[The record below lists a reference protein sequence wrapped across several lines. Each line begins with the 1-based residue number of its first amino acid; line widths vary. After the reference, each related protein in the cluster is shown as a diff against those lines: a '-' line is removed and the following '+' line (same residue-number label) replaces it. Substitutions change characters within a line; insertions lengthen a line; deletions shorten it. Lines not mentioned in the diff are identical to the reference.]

1 MARDKVDELYEALAA
16 DGIVTKGRDNFRE
29 YFFAPKEEGY
39 RNRKALY
46 DALKS
51 DGLVESGSYEEFR
64 DKLGLRVGKRTTS
77 SGSNTPTTSKTASV
91 PSSKRKETLSQSE
104 RDEMMRGVNALRS
117 NVSAGQ
123 KRFEN
128 RMTYT
133 KANSGI
139 KMKPVRLGENSKVV
153 ETKPQYDVKSGEI
166 KPTYVTES
174 GNEFENRAQ
183 ADLEQNAVD
192 QYKSSMTVE
201 GQLREAE
208 AESERLDELMRAR
221 MEEID
226 RNEKR
231 GGLLRMMADE
241 SHGMPGGLVNSNNMR
256 DYRTDERYLQ
266 LEAAAR
272 KNRLAIQTLRDKRE
286 GKMNDFWHSLGTTM
300 ANGYTLTDGLSDMND
315 ATAVMSAQKRIDAI
329 NKKRASGQPLTKEE
343 EAAEAVLR
351 NFAINEQIQGL
362 YGGDYGAWSRAGSMA
377 ATSVDLMKDIMLTP
391 GAGGIAKGIA
401 AKTSQTLAKGVAKI
415 AGEKVANNVITK
427 GILKGTGILVGAH
440 GAGAVVTN
448 TAGIGHTAGAMGQEM
463 AGNVTVDE
471 NGNYGIENQKGLLH
485 AFADA
490 ERQQIGENGSEMFGE
505 FIPGIGGV
513 VKKGLDK
520 IGLSKI
526 SNALTNIG
534 KKDWYKQYSRLL
546 SSGGYNGIP
555 GEAIE
560 EYEDMLFNAMTGNAI
575 ETWEQMKDPRTHIDI
590 WLGTATM
597 GALLGAVPM
606 TIQGTHTAQYYRYK
620 HKTDIADKVASYRIT
635 PEKWEPLR
643 EQIDM
648 AENGNMADVVVD
660 IIERNDLQY
669 EEKKAALDYVRSLT
683 KMRGYNIAEANNAG
697 EEREVDVEIANNS
710 YSDGYNTNDIEG
722 MSDIKRRYDMLYQQI
737 ADIVD
742 EDMLAQLE
750 DDPVSA
756 LSFIRG
762 NENWGEEERAKV
774 IDYVNAK
781 ATYDGMMQGVTDD
794 IENRIAQSDA
804 LIDSQTKKGANVVQ
818 RATMKIDDRPVHIID
833 GNVVL
838 NEDGSISTKDSDE
851 SIIIRDDETGKVEF
865 VAPTAILSVDGE
877 QDAEE
882 LKAAARENINMIAS
896 QDAENKING
905 VLPMN
910 PGDVVTIND
919 GGGQTEITIV
929 GPVIDEKSG
938 MPIDGQVMVQFADG
952 TQSAFSKNDIQQF
965 ANVAAMERLNEYNQE
980 QKDIADAEATEE
992 KVERREYKKD
1002 ESIEFH
1008 DEDGNLVYGVI
1019 TQEPNSDNGDVVW
1032 VDYYDNPERSGAPYR
1047 MNALKRD
1054 DFDRMIAAET
1064 EIPENPELME
1074 EMETPELAEESE
1086 ETLVEEPM
1094 PMVGEGEEAEPDFSQ
1109 TTPQRAHTYIYNE
1122 AGLDRDEA
1130 NQFVEANKKAADKT
1144 LSTVH
1149 GKKPKM
1155 GTSLA
1160 KYHKEMADWQQKVA
1174 DAQLQADYWKQVE
1187 DEQKKIIDAEA
1198 QARAEREAI
1207 IQRQAAMEEQQRQ
1220 EEELRK
1226 REEQAQLGSNNVAPQ
1241 ITEKWNAAP
1250 KVEGVRNEI
1259 TLANGERVAGRYV
1272 LVESGAATP
1281 SHNPSAEFI
1290 KNDGFPMDEHG
1301 QSVND
1306 RDYERDKDAQTVTRQ
1321 IAGRYDSRALQ
1332 TPVVVSNDGVVLSG
1346 NGRTMAGELAAQDN
1360 TDGAYI
1366 DHLKKYGS
1374 QFGFTTEQ
1382 VESMAHPRVLFV
1394 PDETMPYTADTFA
1407 KFNQQEMKGQSKA
1420 EQAVKLGKIVD
1431 ESTFGRI
1438 IKNINSYD
1446 TLGDFY
1452 ADTTSAANAINELA
1466 KSGAISQAQ
1475 YAEMFD
1481 GDTIS
1486 AQGREILENMLIGKA
1501 FEGNP
1506 DAVREITA
1514 YKSVR
1519 QSVIC
1524 ALAEI
1529 SNNLLLGEEYSL
1541 EGELAQ
1547 AIDLVY
1553 QARQA
1558 GYKAGER
1565 VSGYARQLNLFP
1577 FDEGETVADYRNATT
1592 LMLADVLN
1600 DNRVTRLKKVL
1611 AVYNHQAQDS
1621 AGGQMDLFTGE
1632 VKSKEE
1638 ILNTVKTLLEN
1649 GTEEEQQSA
1658 VNAAVEQRKA
1668 ASVQQDGVDG
1678 GRSGGSEDAGGNAA
1692 GQSDLAQTEV
1702 NAPLSDEVNEFD
1714 KPFVLSSDGTT
1725 TFGEVTEDS
1734 GLTAAPIK
1742 LSLGENRTDDSGA
1755 DHGYGLLHIEAG
1767 HGGQIRAA
1775 GFASVEEFV
1784 ETVAKNYDTIRE
1796 GNAIANNQTYLLEVS
1811 DEHNNTLFIQLSRDG
1826 SYWNVNSAGIF
1837 RKKYSRRMR
1846 KVASLPTI
1854 ENSSSTETVEVNRGQ
1869 SNGATATSEN
1879 SSLTFV
1885 GKDTK
1890 KSRNNNEL
1898 DEENV
1903 EKEEKVAES
1912 RLSFQELRSKYP
1924 DRVLGEQRKD
1934 GSVTYHDGDALL
1946 VSKLLNRNFD
1956 GTELTLAKDEADRA
1970 LRELIVN
1977 GHKAAIYGEEY
1988 NPKEMQASLTAAES
2002 ETNTSPTD
2010 KQKEA
2015 GNYKKGHVRIDG
2027 FDISI
2032 ENPKGSERKGT
2043 DASGKPWSVTMNNTY
2058 GYIRRTEGVDGDHI
2072 DVFLSDDLDGWNG
2085 TVYVVDQ
2092 VNTDG
2097 SFDEHKVMYGFNSEE
2112 EARAAY
2118 LSNYSEGWQ
2127 GLGAITGVTKD
2138 DFKKWVDSSHRK
2150 TKAFAEYKSVKA
2162 VEGNERN
2169 GEKLHKRSGVSD
2181 KNAAGSSAEVAL
2193 RDALVDRLRESGI
2206 DVVTDMEEGQRV
2218 LDEANSKVQMQAKK
2232 RALETASLESDS
2244 RSLTVVPSADG
2255 AKVLKNLETT
2265 IHFFENSSTQPKT
2278 FIGYV
2283 AKALGAKRYNSRSE
2297 YATFETKNGRIV
2309 TIRLADHNAKVSNFD
2324 RRGELDGISI
2334 VVSPKRNAGIIND
2347 GDAHIVE
2354 YYYDAIRLR
2363 RAKSKPLADI
2373 VRSIQQALYSGEF
2386 TDTTGLG
2393 VRQEVNRNEETVREQ
2408 RGYTQRDNGDNVSV
2422 NALAAERE
2430 GSFGRGLFSKHYG
2443 LGQGVFDVLRKLGVI
2458 VGDGW
2463 HHTGKNFK
2471 QTDYFAWHDSKR
2483 VGGDADYSD
2492 GSEPDGIYARYRE
2505 NKKEVNAAVRRMLD
2519 KAPAFKK
2526 EVKRESF
2533 DAWASHVMPFSE
2545 DAYLTEQDK
2554 AERKKEHDRIS
2565 GDISIPP
2572 RYRRESHNVVDQLYF
2587 NMAYENW
2594 KKATEPLR
2602 SDYDTYVK
2610 DVELKNEEIMKSNL
2624 ETDGMEKEMMSV
2636 LELLGINDAYGVV
2649 MRDRMS
2655 DAGIVR
2661 YFRTASGEA
2670 YGFVKGGKIY
2680 IDPRIA
2686 KSDTPIHEYA
2696 HLWAEALRQR
2706 NAEEWRNVVE
2716 LMKGTSVWEE
2726 VKSSYPELK
2735 TDDEIA
2741 DEAIA
2746 KYSGK
2751 RGAERLRKAQEEVLK
2766 GDGDVMEKAATVSA
2780 LERVK
2785 EALGLFWKGVADFLH
2800 IHYNSAEDVADRVL
2814 TDLLDGVNPEVEA
2827 RKDRQLDRINDTNPM
2842 LDDYHTGIRSA
2853 NDIRTLREAIQDAR
2867 EEANGDWDELSAYP
2881 DVDNSVYENALES
2894 GEITV
2899 YSSKPITDGNFVT
2912 PSRMQAEEYA
2922 GGGKVYSKTV
2932 SIDDVAWITTDE
2944 GQMAAIGK
2952 DNVSEYPMRMQFV
2965 GENGAANMD
2974 NAESPEELT
2983 RAGTG
2988 LQSDEDV
2995 SMAND
3000 PWAKMW
3006 GKSFRTKEQKRAF
3019 AEHTRKNIERHIK
3032 ELVEKLHLDN
3042 VEIVADAS
3050 ELSGKRAQA
3059 KGFYNKGTGKITIV
3073 LSNHSGIAD
3082 IEQTLLHEAVAH
3094 YGLRQ
3099 LFGKQ
3104 FDTFLDNVYS
3114 SAGKGIRGKIAE
3126 MAAKN
3131 GWDFRTATEEYLAS
3145 LAEDTNFED
3154 MDASWWRE
3162 IKRRFVEF
3170 LHDIG
3175 FTGYADFDME
3185 LSDNELRYILWRSYE
3200 NLAEPGRY
3208 RSILGEAADVAMQNK
3223 LQVGNY
3229 AKVAD
3234 EEMTKVAEDE
3244 DLFRPVSER
3253 DRIMARD
3260 EYERMV
3266 SSGRNQFIEAV
3277 QDSMMG
3283 LKSLYQSVL
3292 GKETHI
3298 EDVPGFENA
3307 YLYENRMS
3315 STNAAE
3321 QSEYYVK
3328 YMKPLVAEI
3337 NHIIKQSGAKRNSDI
3352 EEERRALTDYLM
3364 AKHGLERNSY
3374 MRTQAKQEGKDTERD
3389 FAGLTA
3395 LTGIDDWQ
3403 SAEAEAQRMVDEYE
3417 AEYNTDN
3424 LWEAVNNATKATLYK
3439 MYIGGI
3445 LSKERYEEICDMY
3458 EYYVPLRGWDET
3470 TSEEVYGYM
3479 TSKNGPLGGSVMKQA
3494 KGRNSKA
3501 DDPIATIAM
3510 MADDGIRQSNR
3521 NIMKQRFLNFVLNNP
3536 SDVVSVN
3543 DLWLKYDEV
3552 TDEWVP
3558 VFPDIN
3564 KNDSPEDV
3572 ERIVNQFEEDMQ
3584 QLSEQNPDK
3593 YKRGNDASQIP
3604 YKVVRGNLKE
3614 HQILVKR
3621 NGRTYVLTI
3630 NGNPRAA
3637 QALNGLTNPDVETGG
3652 VVGNFLKGAEYV
3664 NRQLSAFYT
3673 TRNPDFVA
3681 GNFLRDALYA
3691 NCMTWVKESPR
3702 YALRFHRN
3710 FGRVNP
3716 AVMRYLLGKW
3726 ENGMLSDSGI
3736 EGMFYLFMKNG
3747 GETGYTN
3754 VKDIKGHKK
3763 AVASELK
3770 SQNGG
3775 IGRKAWDS
3783 LGEQFDLLNRSVENC
3798 ARFAAFLTSREMGR
3812 SIDRSI
3818 WDAKEVSVNFNK
3830 KGSGG
3835 KMLDA
3840 TGQTFLGK
3848 AGAYLG
3854 GSGRLLYVF
3863 WNAGVQGMTNF
3874 GRNAVRHPV
3883 KASIGASALFALGYA
3898 IPLLAQMLG
3907 GGDDDD
3913 KNAYYNLP
3921 EYIRRSNICFRS
3933 GEQWITIPLPIEY
3946 RAIYGMGE
3954 LACGVITGNE
3964 RYSDTELA
3972 FYALSQVSQM
3982 MPLDVLEGGG
3992 GVSPFVPSLAKPF
4005 TEAYIMNK
4013 GWTGL
4018 PIYKDTPFNKTAPE
4032 WTKAYQSADQT
4043 LVGMARWL
4051 NEVSG
4056 GDDYKK
4062 GKIDI
4067 NPAKIE
4073 YMLNGYFGGMFTFP
4087 MKIKKSVETMFGD
4100 RDFEWRNTPIL
4111 NRVVKS
4117 GDERT
4122 ANRKLQNEYFK
4133 YKKETEETGK
4143 LFRNYEK
4150 AGDEGIMKYAE
4161 KADFLYNSPDYL
4173 RYEIFEAFKPDM
4185 DYFKEELKT
4194 ESNKEK
4200 RKEIEKE
4207 MYGVMRELVDN
4218 LNDPAKYIDSLRDA
4232 GVITQEEADK
4242 EKLKLK

>member
-16 DGIVTKGRDNFRE
+16 DGIVTKSRDNFRE

-64 DKLGLRVGKRTTS
+64 DKLGLRVGKRATS
-77 SGSNTPTTSKTASV
+77 PGSNTPITSVA
-91 PSSKRKETLSQSE
+91 
-104 RDEMMRGVNALRS
+104 A
-117 NVSAGQ
+117 
-123 KRFEN
+123 
-128 RMTYT
+128 
-133 KANSGI
+133 
-139 KMKPVRLGENSKVV
+139 
-153 ETKPQYDVKSGEI
+153 KPQRPKVQPDGTSAHIKKPAGWGELN
-166 KPTYVTES
+166 TES
-174 GNEFENRAQ
+174 ISPSAQYVDGKYNPIKAGRRRASAHQ
-183 ADLEQNAVD
+183 SDD
-192 QYKSSMTVE
+192 
-201 GQLREAE
+201 
-208 AESERLDELMRAR
+208 
-221 MEEID
+221 
-226 RNEKR
+226 
-231 GGLLRMMADE
+231 
-241 SHGMPGGLVNSNNMR
+241 
-256 DYRTDERYLQ
+256 
-266 LEAAAR
+266 
-272 KNRLAIQTLRDKRE
+272 QTLNE
-286 GKMNDFWHSLGTTM
+286 M
-300 ANGYTLTDGLSDMND
+300 AERGNIH
-315 ATAVMSAQKRIDAI
+315 A
-329 NKKRASGQPLTKEE
+329 KRALQRSVSDKQNDTHKKTEGSLLKADGVDRVMRQKKDQLDYAIATGEM
-343 EAAEAVLR
+343 LR
-351 NFAINEQIQGL
+351 NP
-362 YGGDYGAWSRAGSMA
+362 
-377 ATSVDLMKDIMLTP
+377 VDLGMSLD
-391 GAGGIAKGIA
+391 AD
-401 AKTSQTLAKGVAKI
+401 
-415 AGEKVANNVITK
+415 
-427 GILKGTGILVGAH
+427 
-440 GAGAVVTN
+440 
-448 TAGIGHTAGAMGQEM
+448 
-463 AGNVTVDE
+463 GNVVGNPMYAPTVARDE
-471 NGNYGIENQKGLLH
+471 NGNMILGEDGKPLIGMSTDEKRTSAYRNTMDDTVKAEKRRRAEEETQRKALDLDMAKEDIARIETEMEEVPVSSEDYWMLRAARNAVEDRIKDIEAVRDEKNGSFLGGLWRGFRDAAFDAANWNFGVTDTYEAVMKERARTNAVLGEETAASRELAEQSYNADRAAGNREVNVGNGYTWGQIAGQSAPFAVDFLIGNEAGLLNGVKGAVTRVATRAGTRAGKAVLGGASRFGLDLGKRVTNFGKAVVKNTGIALGDIGAAATLSTTVQAGKTGADMLNRYTGSVTFDPSTGQYRFEGGETMGDAIYKGLTNSVVENYTEML
-485 AFADA
+485 
-490 ERQQIGENGSEMFGE
+490 GEHFNLGKWGNQLLNKVGLKRASEM
-505 FIPGIGGV
+505 
-513 VKKGLDK
+513 
-520 IGLSKI
+520 I
-526 SNALTNIG
+526 SRMSSSES
-534 KKDWYKQYSRLL
+534 YKTVNEWMRKA
-546 SSGGYNGIP
+546 GYNGYVGEVLEEEAGIP
-555 GEAIE
+555 LHALTDGSSEMSDLIDPKQQMDIVGGMAFS
-560 EYEDMLFNAMTGNAI
+560 MGVTGGAMTAV
-575 ETWEQMKDPRTHIDI
+575 H
-590 WLGTATM
+590 
-597 GALLGAVPM
+597 GAGRGAAAAM
-606 TIQGTHTAQYYRYK
+606 YYRDK
-620 HKTDIADKVASYRIT
+620 HKLDILDKVASFRMTQEVWKPIK
-635 PEKWEPLR
+635 EIL
-643 EQIDM
+643 DN
-648 AENGNMADVVVD
+648 AENKDIQEVFYQNVIDNDNLLDQEKEAAWQYAQRLIYMRGHNIGQQMAASANAHDGNTDNAQGDAAYTQGYTMKDPQKM
-660 IIERNDLQY
+660 NDAKNMYEYQRQRMQELVG
-669 EEKKAALDYVRSLT
+669 EEKLALLD
-683 KMRGYNIAEANNAG
+683 
-697 EEREVDVEIANNS
+697 
-710 YSDGYNTNDIEG
+710 
-722 MSDIKRRYDMLYQQI
+722 
-737 ADIVD
+737 
-742 EDMLAQLE
+742 
-750 DDPVSA
+750 DDPVNALNNILGSDVWTEKEKQSA
-756 LSFIRG
+756 
-762 NENWGEEERAKV
+762 K
-774 IDYVNAK
+774 DYVNAK

-794 IENRIAQSDA
+794 IESRIAQSDA
-804 LIDSQTKKGANVVQ
+804 LIDSQTKKGTNVVQ

-838 NEDGSISTKDSDE
+838 NEDGSISTKESDE

-865 VAPTAILSVDGE
+865 VAPTAILSVDEE

-896 QDAENKING
+896 QEAENKING

-919 GGGQTEITIV
+919 DGGQTEITIV

-1946 VSKLLNRNFD
+1946 VSKLLNHNFD

-2162 VEGNERN
+2162 VDGNERD
-2169 GEKLHKRSGVSD
+2169 GEKLHKRSGVSE
-2181 KNAAGSSAEVAL
+2181 KNAAGSSADVAL

-2278 FIGYV
+2278 FIGDV
-2283 AKALGAKRYNSRSE
+2283 AKALGAKRYNSKSE

-2393 VRQEVNRNEETVREQ
+2393 VRQEVNRNEEREQ
-2408 RGYTQRDNGDNVSV
+2408 EQS
-2422 NALAAERE
+2422 
-2430 GSFGRGLFSKHYG
+2430 
-2443 LGQGVFDVLRKLGVI
+2443 
-2458 VGDGW
+2458 
-2463 HHTGKNFK
+2463 
-2471 QTDYFAWHDSKR
+2471 
-2483 VGGDADYSD
+2483 SD
-2492 GSEPDGIYARYRE
+2492 
-2505 NKKEVNAAVRRMLD
+2505 
-2519 KAPAFKK
+2519 
-2526 EVKRESF
+2526 
-2533 DAWASHVMPFSE
+2533 
-2545 DAYLTEQDK
+2545 
-2554 AERKKEHDRIS
+2554 
-2565 GDISIPP
+2565 
-2572 RYRRESHNVVDQLYF
+2572 
-2587 NMAYENW
+2587 
-2594 KKATEPLR
+2594 
-2602 SDYDTYVK
+2602 
-2610 DVELKNEEIMKSNL
+2610 
-2624 ETDGMEKEMMSV
+2624 
-2636 LELLGINDAYGVV
+2636 
-2649 MRDRMS
+2649 
-2655 DAGIVR
+2655 VR

-2800 IHYNSAEDVADRVL
+2800 IHYNSAEYVADRVL
-2814 TDLLDGVNPEVEA
+2814 KDLLDGVNPEVEA

-3229 AKVAD
+3229 ANVAD

-3244 DLFRPVSER
+3244 DLFRPLSER
-3253 DRIMARD
+3253 DRIMVRD

-3283 LKSLYQSVL
+3283 LKSLYQSIS
-3292 GKETHI
+3292 GKGTHI
-3298 EDVPGFENA
+3298 EDIPGFENA

-3424 LWEAVNNATKATLYK
+3424 LWEAVNNATKAILYK

-3445 LSKERYEEICDMY
+3445 LSKERYEEIRDMY

-3479 TSKNGPLGGSVMKQA
+3479 TSKNGPLGGSIMKQA

-3543 DLWLKYDEV
+3543 DLWLRYDEV

-3572 ERIVNQFEEDMQ
+3572 ERIVNQFEEDMR
-3584 QLSEQNPDK
+3584 QLSKQNPDK

-3726 ENGMLSDSGI
+3726 ENGTLSDSGI

-3763 AVASELK
+3763 AVASEMK
-3770 SQNGG
+3770 RQNGG

-3798 ARFAAFLTSREMGR
+3798 ARFAAFVTSREMGR

-3848 AGAYLG
+3848 TGAYLG

-3907 GGDDDD
+3907 SGDDDD

-3992 GVSPFVPSLAKPF
+3992 GVSPFVPSLAKPL

-4013 GWTGL
+4013 EWTGL
-4018 PIYKDTPFNKTAPE
+4018 PIYKDTPFNKIDPE

-4062 GKIDI
+4062 GKINI

-4143 LFRNYEK
+4143 LFRNYKK
-4150 AGDEGIMKYAE
+4150 AGDEGVMKYAE

-4185 DYFKEELKT
+4185 DDFKEELKT

-4232 GVITQEEADK
+4232 GVITQEEANK